1 MAVKISH
8 ASIDENGKAKGG
20 KAGDQ
25 TGKEVKISNWYKS
38 NWDFVAR
45 PKRKEVADRMVK
57 EAMAGANNPNIG
69 YDQGERNDLLTE
81 AKKVGF
87 DLSKITPP
95 CEADCSSFV
104 SVCVLAAGVDLS
116 YSSNLPTT
124 SNLRAKLKA
133 TEEFDI
139 LTDRKYL
146 DSSDHLVAGDVV
158 CRERGHAVIVVE
170 GGANNATVV
179 TAPVAAPK
187 GDKIKSAV
195 TYSVKLPLLQRGDSG
210 PVVEAAQALL
220 KLRGCDPGTI
230 DGEFGRNTENAVKEL
245 QKKANKTRDG
255 KIGGQ
260 TWPVLLKLF

>member
-38 NWDFVAR
+38 NWSYVAR
-45 PKRKEVADRMVK
+45 PRDKAVADRVVK
-57 EAMAGANNPNIG
+57 EAIAGANNPNIG

-87 DLSKITPP
+87 DLAKIAVP

-104 SVCVLAAGVDLS
+104 SVCVLASGVDLK

-124 SNLRAKLKA
+124 SNLRSKLAA
-133 TEEFDI
+133 TGVFEI

-146 DSSDHLVAGDVV
+146 TTAAHLRAGDVLCNEGAHV
-158 CRERGHAVIVVE
+158 VVVLDDGANAGVVE
-170 GGANNATVV
+170 APA
-179 TAPVAAPK
+179 APVSAN
-187 GDKIKSAV
+187 KIRSGA
-195 TYSVKLPLLQRGDSG
+195 TYSVKLPLVQKGDEG
-210 PVVEAAQALL
+210 PVVEAIQSLL
-220 KLRGCDPGTI
+220 KLANCDPGTV
-230 DGEFGRNTENAVKEL
+230 DGEFGIRTQAAVVAFQNANGLE
-245 QKKANKTRDG
+245 TDG
-255 KIGGQ
+255 KVGGQ
-260 TWPVLLKLF
+260 TWTVLISI